1 MSTCQMLQNFTDSS
15 YNRSTAMSDCFEYM
29 QKIAPQESSNS
40 LDNEENWYD
49 QYYPDVPSEV
59 SEYEAHMQR
68 YEESKSHAPHSFTS
82 EELSMMPPNMGAYR
96 LYYELKLQ
104 TDPNFSSSVSMTN
117 NSQPSFERS
126 SGRQKESK
134 KSPEKW
140 SFCTLL

>member
-1 MSTCQMLQNFTDSS
+1 CQTLQNFTDSS
-15 YNRSTAMSDCFEYM
+15 YNRSRARCDWFEYM

-40 LDNEENWYD
+40 LGNGEKRSAR
-49 QYYPDVPSEV
+49 YYPDVPSEV
-59 SEYEAHMQR
+59 REYEAHTRM
-68 YEESKSHAPHSFTS
+68 YPESTSRAPHSVTS
-82 EELSMMPPNMGAYR
+82 EELSMMPPNMAAYR
-96 LYYELKLQ
+96 LYYELTLQ
-104 TDPNFSSSVSMTN
+104 PDPNFSSSVSMTN